1 MVAAA
6 ARTLHGPLG
15 AQDVGRRETHVSEAP
30 RELVRVLVV
39 DDEPGIRRI
48 LELTLRRSGRYEV
61 VAEAATGDEAIAAAE
76 QHQPE
81 VVLLDLMLGPE
92 WGVDLIAPILARAP
106 GAMIAILTALSAERE
121 EDAALTA
128 GAFVF
133 YEKTMVVNLVDYLDR
148 DHALFTRALAGDD
161 VLAPSALQRRYS
173 RTGPSTSTGDA
184 T

>member
-1 MVAAA
+1 MS
-6 ARTLHGPLG
+6 
-15 AQDVGRRETHVSEAP
+15 ETPAGERP
-30 RELVRVLVV
+30 PVRVVIV

-61 VAEAATGDEAIAAAE
+61 VGEAGDGDGALAAVE
-76 QHQPE
+76 EHQPD

-92 WGVDLIAPILARAP
+92 WGVDLIAPLLARSP
-106 GAMIAILTALSAERE
+106 GSMVAVLTALSAERE
-121 EDAALTA
+121 ENAALTA

-148 DHALFTRALAGDD
+148 DHTLFSRALAGDD

-173 RTGPSTSTGDA
+173 SASASGPDGSS
-184 T
+184 